1 MPPSESSRLTSALL
15 SPRRRGPKDELRPLS
30 PSPTAQGSCLHVS
43 ELELDTT
50 TLESH
55 ATLGIEWADANNLT
69 LTANRKPIGKY
80 ERPV

>member
-1 MPPSESSRLTSALL
+1 
-15 SPRRRGPKDELRPLS
+15 
-30 PSPTAQGSCLHVS
+30 LHVS